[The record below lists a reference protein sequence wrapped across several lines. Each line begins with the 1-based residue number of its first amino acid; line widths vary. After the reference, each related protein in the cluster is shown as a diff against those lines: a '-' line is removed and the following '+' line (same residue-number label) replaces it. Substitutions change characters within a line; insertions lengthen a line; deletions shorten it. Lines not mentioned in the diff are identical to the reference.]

1 MARIIPTR
9 MGTRI
14 PVVPSISPYEDHPH
28 AYGDKT
34 DRERYSSRRKG
45 SSPRVWGQAPQGRYL
60 LRYSRIIPTRMGT
73 RDFLPDNIFHNWDH
87 PHAYGDKSIGIP
99 VQFSGAGSSPR
110 VWGQDVIGVL
120 YDRWAGIIPTR
131 MGTRKMIVL

>member
-1 MARIIPTR
+1 

-87 PHAYGDKSIGIP
+87 PHAYGDKYHHRLPYMRSL
-99 VQFSGAGSSPR
+99 GSSPR
-110 VWGQDVIGVL
+110 VWGQEQARHKDSKL
-120 YDRWAGIIPTR
+120 QRIIPTR
-131 MGTRKMIVL
+131 MGTRVANFYNGMGA